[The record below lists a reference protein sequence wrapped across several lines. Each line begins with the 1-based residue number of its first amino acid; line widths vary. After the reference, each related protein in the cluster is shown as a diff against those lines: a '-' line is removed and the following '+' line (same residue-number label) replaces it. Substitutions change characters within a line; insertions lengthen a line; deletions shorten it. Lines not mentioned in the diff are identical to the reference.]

1 MRGNKSK
8 YVVGLL
14 ICFCF
19 LTCSGVAVSA
29 NSTAARTASIDAALA
44 QQYFQEAENVCR
56 ADGGYLW
63 GVSLCAPLLFVD
75 PKTRLVVANEQDAE
89 GSLTK
94 QGNVFTGQLPERVNI
109 ANTAVDWSGKR
120 WAMIKWPL
128 PENKYERANLLAH
141 ESWHRIQDALKLPA
155 SMPANAHLDSPP
167 GRLWL
172 QLEWRALA
180 AALTERGDGRRVAI
194 RNALM
199 FRAYRRTLFPGAIK
213 EERTLEMHEGL
224 AEYTGVKLSGR
235 PYVAQHVAAQLKE
248 AEKRETFV
256 RSFAYASVPAY
267 GILLDDATGGA
278 AWRKNLRPAD
288 DLGLLL
294 QRALS
299 IKLPA
304 NVKQEAASAA
314 TNYSGDALA
323 KTENEREKQRQQRLA
338 TYRARLVDGT
348 LLLIPLKKMS
358 LQFNPNNV
366 LPLDGRGTIYPT
378 IRVVDVWGVLNV
390 TEGALMNE
398 TFTKIYVPA
407 SPEMESQLNAQA
419 LHGDGWTLDLNA
431 GWRIKPGACKGDFV
445 LQQSEAIQ
453 TPR

>member
-29 NSTAARTASIDAALA
+29 NSTAAQTVSIDAALA
-44 QQYFQEAENVCR
+44 RQYFQEAEGICR

-75 PKTRLVVANEQDAE
+75 PKTRFIVANEQDAE

-94 QGNVFTGQLPERVNI
+94 RENVFTGHLPERMNI
-109 ANTAVDWSGKR
+109 ANTALDWSGKR

-128 PENKYERANLLAH
+128 PENKYDRANLLAH

-155 SMPANAHLDSPP
+155 SMPANAHLDSPQ

-180 AALTERGDGRRVAI
+180 AALTERGDRRRAAI

-199 FRAYRRTLFPGAIK
+199 FRAYRRTLFPGAEA
-213 EERTLEMHEGL
+213 EERALEMHEGL
-224 AEYTGVKLSGR
+224 AEYTGAKLSGR
-235 PYVAQHVAAQLKE
+235 TDVAQRVAAQLKE
-248 AEKRETFV
+248 AEKKETFV

-267 GILLDDATGGA
+267 GILLDEASGA
-278 AWRKNLRPAD
+278 AWRKNLRPSD
-288 DLGLLL
+288 DPGLLL

-299 IKLPA
+299 INLPA

-338 TYRARLVDGT
+338 TYRAKLVDGT
-348 LLLIPLKKMS
+348 LLLVPLKKMS

-390 TEGALMNE
+390 TQGALMNE
-398 TFTKIYVPA
+398 VFTKIYVPA
-407 SPEMESQLNAQA
+407 SPELASQLNAQA
-419 LHGDGWTLDLNA
+419 LRGDGWTLDLNT
-431 GWRIKPGACKGDFV
+431 GWTIKPGARKGDFV
-445 LQQSEAIQ
+445 LQQSEANQ

>member
-1 MRGNKSK
+1 MRGKRSR

-19 LTCSGVAVSA
+19 SICSGVAVFA
-29 NSTAARTASIDAALA
+29 NSSTAQTASIDAALA
-44 QQYFQEAENVCR
+44 QQYFHEAENICR

-63 GVSLCAPLLFVD
+63 GVSLCAPILFVD
-75 PKTRLVVANEQDAE
+75 PKTRSVVANQPDAE

-94 QGNVFTGQLPERVNI
+94 QENIFTGHLPERVNI
-109 ANTAVDWSGKR
+109 ANTAINWSGTK
-120 WAMIKWPL
+120 WAMIIWPL

-141 ESWHRIQDALKLPA
+141 ESWHRIQDALNLPA
-155 SMPANAHLDSPP
+155 SMPANAHLDSPQ
-167 GRLWL
+167 GRVWL

-180 AALTERGDGRRVAI
+180 AALTERGDARRAAV

-213 EERTLEMHEGL
+213 EERALEMHEGL
-224 AEYTGVKLSGR
+224 AEYTGAKLSGR
-235 PYVAQHVAAQLKE
+235 PDVAQHVAAQLKE

-256 RSFAYASVPAY
+256 RSFAYASMPAY
-267 GILLDDATGGA
+267 GILLDEASGA

-299 IKLPA
+299 ITLPP

-314 TNYSGDALA
+314 KNYNGDALSIA
-323 KTENEREKQRQQRLA
+323 ENERERKRQQRLA
-338 TYRARLVDGT
+338 SYRARLVDGIV
-348 LLLIPLKKMS
+348 LLIPLKKMS

-390 TEGALMNE
+390 RQGALMNE
-398 TFTKIYVPA
+398 MFTKIYVPA

-419 LHGDGWTLDLNA
+419 LRGDGWTLDLNA
-431 GWRIKPGACKGDFV
+431 GWRIKPGARKGDFV
-445 LQQSEAIQ
+445 LRQSEANQ